1 METAEQVDDGGSEAG
16 RGGPPS
22 SLSSSPWS
30 FSLLLLLLLLLSLLL
45 GRPSERAATA
55 AAAAAGGP
63 LQGAAVG
70 LRPLL
75 PWARATRGGRSCC
88 RFLFCLVLVLF
99 FLGAVVVRE
108 RRWPGRKK
116 GDGGKRFGEEERLGE
131 QAFSRFSVSVAFSL
145 ESRVGTGARERERER
160 KRERKSTRPIAPH
173 FVASKPPSR
182 PLLRLVA

>member
-1 METAEQVDDGGSEAG
+1 VVV
-16 RGGPPS
+16 
-22 SLSSSPWS
+22 LV
-30 FSLLLLLLLLLSLLL
+30 
-45 GRPSERAATA
+45 A
-55 AAAAAGGP
+55 AAAAAAAAAFVAAAGAPQREGRDCRGGGGVGP

-145 ESRVGTGARERERER
+145 ESRVGTGARERESKSKRERER